1 MKSKKVKSLI
11 TIGRVDSVDLPE
23 LDLTNIE
30 CKIDTG
36 ADTSSI
42 HCHRIQLIEKN
53 GVEYLTFKLLD
64 PKHPDYQKKNF
75 KITNFK
81 ERKIRSS
88 NGQTEFRY
96 VIKTQVIIFDKV
108 YLTEFTL
115 TNRGKMKYPILLGR
129 KLLNKNFVVDVSKVN
144 LSFENKQKLK

>member
-1 MKSKKVKSLI
+1 MAKKIKNLL
-11 TIGRVDSVDLPE
+11 TIGRIDAVDLPE

-42 HCHRIQLIEKN
+42 HCHRVQIKEKD
-53 GVEYLTFKLLD
+53 GVEYLNFKLLD
-64 PKHPDYQKKNF
+64 PKHPDYQKKDF
-75 KITNFK
+75 KITKFK

-88 NGQTEFRY
+88 NGQTEFRF
-96 VIKTQVIIFDKV
+96 VIKTNVIIFGKEFE
-108 YLTEFTL
+108 TEFTL